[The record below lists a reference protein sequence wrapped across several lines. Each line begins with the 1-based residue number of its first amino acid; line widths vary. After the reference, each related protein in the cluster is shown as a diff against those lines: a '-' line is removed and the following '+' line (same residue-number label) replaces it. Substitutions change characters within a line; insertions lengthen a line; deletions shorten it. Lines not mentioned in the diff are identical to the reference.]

1 MESDANESKW
11 TSRVLPQEV
20 WEPRPGRR
28 IGRFTLQKKL
38 GSGGQGQAWL
48 ANDPH
53 REGDGVEGLV
63 VLKFLPNEVRG
74 DSNRMAVFRAAY
86 LAAQAVH
93 HEAICPLFDL
103 EQDPAVGLFQVML
116 YQPGITLRQLLNE
129 RATQSEGLGLGLGLA
144 PAEVLELLE
153 PIARALDHVHSESV
167 VHCDIKPENMIW
179 DPQRRRIHLID
190 FGLAARAVAGRAILP
205 DAQVAEGTVR
215 YRSPELWQGLSADPA
230 DDRWALAV
238 TAWELLTGRPPF
250 IGNGWELRDHV
261 CSGVPCSAPQISP
274 TLRAVFLDAFH
285 PTLVLRPASCVALLL
300 RLRNAIEA
308 DAPEAAEVGPET
320 LEFPC
325 SPEQARR
332 MQIRQSDRCG
342 LPRRIDF
349 PWGQL
354 SLIPPGW
361 ALCGNPRTASAT
373 RQAFAKFSP
382 DEQHLRLEFPA
393 ARQTFP
399 NPLYF
404 SVAPVTIREFECF
417 LEQTGH
423 CVESIRDGRGGWGF
437 DAAQRKFHGPAPQFD
452 WRTCGWPQT
461 PQHPVVNVSWNDA
474 QAFAGACNRFYSVI
488 PGKRLKFRLPTE
500 LEWEYACRAG
510 SPHDFWFGPDL
521 AELERFGN
529 VTDATK
535 RRDWPQ
541 WKGLDSESGFRFT
554 SPVDHFSPNPFGLHD
569 LHGNVRQWCLDQ
581 FFPDPS
587 SRFAGQACRVIRGGA
602 WCNSPVHAR
611 CSARDYRPESH
622 RDDHIGIR
630 IVAEILD

>member
-1 MESDANESKW
+1 MESDSNDSLP
-11 TSRVLPQEV
+11 TSRVLPQET
-20 WEPRPGRR
+20 WEPRPGRP
-28 IGRFTLQKKL
+28 IGRFTLRKKL

-48 ANDPH
+48 ARDPN

-74 DSNRMAVFRAAY
+74 DSNRMSVFRAAY

-129 RATQSEGLGLGLGLA
+129 RAKQSPGLP

-167 VHCDIKPENMIW
+167 VHGDIKPENMIW
-179 DPQRRRIHLID
+179 DPQRHRIHLID
-190 FGLAARAVAGRAILP
+190 FGLASRVAARRARLP
-205 DAQVAEGTVR
+205 DSQVAEGTVR
-215 YRSPELWQGLSADPA
+215 YRSPELWRGLSVDPA

-238 TAWELLTGRPPF
+238 TAWELLSGSPPF
-250 IGNGWELRDHV
+250 SGNGWELRDHV
-261 CSGVPCSAPQISP
+261 CSGEPCSAPQIST
-274 TLRAVFLDAFH
+274 TLRPVFLKAFH
-285 PTLVLRPASCVALLL
+285 PTPASRPDSCIAFL
-300 RLRNAIEA
+300 RQLRNAIEA
-308 DAPEAAEVGPET
+308 GAPDASEFGPET

-325 SPEQARR
+325 SPEQARSAQR
-332 MQIRQSDRCG
+332 RQSERSG
-342 LPRRIDF
+342 LPRRIEF

-373 RQAFAKFSP
+373 RQAFAKFTP
-382 DEQHLRLEFPA
+382 DEQSLRRELPA
-393 ARQTFP
+393 LRQTFS

-404 SVAPVTIREFECF
+404 AVAPVTIREFQCF
-417 LEQTGH
+417 LEDTGH
-423 CVESIRDGRGGWGF
+423 HVESIRDGRGGWGF
-437 DAAQRKFHGPAPQFD
+437 DEMRRRFHGPTTQFD
-452 WRTCGWPQT
+452 WRTSGWPQT

-474 QAFAGACNRFYSVI
+474 QAFAGACNRFCSLI

-510 SPHDFWFGPDL
+510 SPHDFWFGPDF
-521 AELERFGN
+521 ADLERFGN

-535 RRDWPQ
+535 RRDCPQ

-569 LHGNVRQWCLDQ
+569 LHGNVRQWCHDQ
-581 FFPDPS
+581 IFPDPS
-587 SRFAGQACRVIRGGA
+587 SRFAGQPCRVIRGGA

-630 IVAEILD
+630 IVAEIQD